1 MADENFEFPEFFAY
15 RHLGLVVRT
24 FTLLEDSL

>member
-15 RHLGLVVRT
+15 RYLGLVVRT